1 MLNYTKTIYIFFYL
15 SKHFFNTHLS
25 NYMPQLDL
33 MTFFTQ
39 FFWFCL
45 SFIVFYLL
53 LLHYILPFLVLNLKF
68 RKEML
73 KVLAYDINK
82 KKENVSDIYGI
93 YDNIIFTVLTFFRSY
108 ISKIL
113 KFSNLWIISNLVK
126 VNLGLFLQVN
136 TKLLKAVIEK
146 KFIIYIINNKLIKVL
161 NKQNLSR
168 NLKYDL

>member
-1 MLNYTKTIYIFFYL
+1 
-15 SKHFFNTHLS
+15 
-25 NYMPQLDL
+25 
-33 MTFFTQ
+33 
-39 FFWFCL
+39 
-45 SFIVFYLL
+45 
-53 LLHYILPFLVLNLKF
+53 
-68 RKEML
+68 ML